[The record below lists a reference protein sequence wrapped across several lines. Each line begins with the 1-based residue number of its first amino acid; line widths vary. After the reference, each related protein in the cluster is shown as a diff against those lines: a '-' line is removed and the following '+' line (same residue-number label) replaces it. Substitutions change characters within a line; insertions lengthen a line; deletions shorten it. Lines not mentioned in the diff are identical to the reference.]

1 MKFGAAEHLL
11 MNYLSENGS
20 VTLSKF
26 RKIAGI
32 SSRRAEAILANLII
46 LKIIIMNISDRGYTY
61 ELNPEALRHNSLKFL
76 QEPVLQTPFTI
87 QIQYSLL
94 KDITYNS
101 QVLFSLPC

>member
-1 MKFGAAEHLL
+1 VKFGAAEHLL

-61 ELNPEALRHNSLKFL
+61 ELNPEAPS
-76 QEPVLQTPFTI
+76 
-87 QIQYSLL
+87 
-94 KDITYNS
+94 DIIH
-101 QVLFSLPC
+101 